1 MSRRPTKQE
10 KRTRETVAMSGAKKG
25 KKEMR
30 LGCLWGILLPL
41 VYTLLFIV
49 ILLVIPHEPVPP
61 DMGWFEYLGVLLK
74 FGAFGFIALVVY
86 LVLLVP
92 ILIVGFVLGLRD
104 PSVLTTLKVSWPFL
118 LALVYILSPDLFP
131 GPIDDIIVTL
141 IASGIG
147 AVLLAKASRRKKEDR
162 EIVFDK
168 GEPLE
173 VQVVPREKEQ
183 STAMEKPK
191 EIIDVEFEDKS

>member
-1 MSRRPTKQE
+1 MTGAE
-10 KRTRETVAMSGAKKG
+10 KGG
-25 KKEMR
+25 KDMR
-30 LGCLWGILLPL
+30 LGCLWGILMPF
-41 VYTLLFIV
+41 VYTLLFIAV
-49 ILLVIPHEPVPP
+49 LLVIPHEPVPP
-61 DMGWFEYLGVLLK
+61 DIGWLEYLGVMLK
-74 FGAFGFIALVVY
+74 LGAFGFIALVVY

-92 ILIVGFVLGLRD
+92 VLIVGFMLGLRD
-104 PSVLTTLKVSWPFL
+104 PSVLKTLKVSWPFL

-147 AVLLAKASRRKKEDR
+147 AVLLTKASRRKKEEK

-173 VQVVPREKEQ
+173 VQVVSREKEQ
-183 STAMEKPK
+183 GTAMEKPK